1 MNKCNL
7 VKGVYLYSSQVLK
20 FIRKDNNSTPILRTL
35 KLVTLKDYKETIKNL
50 HYLIA
55 KHYNEFSYNNYL
67 KAIEKVENFM
77 NNPGEYQFKILNKSG
92 KRANQKETMLETLKL
107 YENIEDNYEEIITN
121 YTKERCSVYKD
132 FNYLLL
138 RLNEKG
144 IEAFGYF
151 IAGLIYSLNKFNQK
165 TGAGEKTTRKLYRGM
180 RLDMTELLNYE
191 RYKDSILCFPSFT
204 STSKF
209 EKAAADPSYLGGRN
223 VEVSTREQEGLFSVV
238 LYINYRFHDDG
249 IPNGSNIESISA
261 FRSESECLLHPFSF
275 LKLIKLTLIWKN
287 LNAILS

>member
-1 MNKCNL
+1 
-7 VKGVYLYSSQVLK
+7 
-20 FIRKDNNSTPILRTL
+20 
-35 KLVTLKDYKETIKNL
+35 
-50 HYLIA
+50 
-55 KHYNEFSYNNYL
+55 
-67 KAIEKVENFM
+67 
-77 NNPGEYQFKILNKSG
+77 
-92 KRANQKETMLETLKL
+92 MLETLKI
-107 YENIEDNYEEIITN
+107 YENIEDNYEEIIKN
-121 YTKERCSVYKD
+121 YTKERCSIYKD

-165 TGAGEKTTRKLYRGM
+165 TGNGEKSTRKLYRGM

-204 STSKF
+204 STSKS
-209 EKAAADPSYLGGRN
+209 EKSAANPSYFGGRN
-223 VEVSTREQEGLFSVV
+223 VEVSTREQEGLFSV
-238 LYINYRFHDDG
+238 LFYINYRFHKYG

-275 LKLIKLTLIWKN
+275 FKVNKVNINLEKFECDIELTSYTRKSILEEKIKKGN
-287 LNAILS
+287 ELNFYQDYFHNYSEA